1 MKEENFKNIENLLSK
16 LDSDRSWILKNID
29 IGKWSE
35 LRIELAT
42 IERFII
48 ITIIFYV
55 LKNIIVIMINLRK
68 ESHQLLELVEHYSN

>member
-29 IGKWSE
+29 KGQWSE

-42 IERFII
+42 LEREISKLI
-48 ITIIFYV
+48 
-55 LKNIIVIMINLRK
+55 LRAK
-68 ESHQLLELVEHYSN
+68 EYNCNNDKS

>member
-29 IGKWSE
+29 KGNWSE

-42 IERFII
+42 LEREISKLI
-48 ITIIFYV
+48 
-55 LKNIIVIMINLRK
+55 LRAK
-68 ESHQLLELVEHYSN
+68 EYTCNNDKS